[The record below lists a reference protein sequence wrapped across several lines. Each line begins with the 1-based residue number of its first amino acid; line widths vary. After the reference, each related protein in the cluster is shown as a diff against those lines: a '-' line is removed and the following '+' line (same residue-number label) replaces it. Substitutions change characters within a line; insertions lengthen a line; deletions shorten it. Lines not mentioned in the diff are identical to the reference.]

1 MTVCYNLAASGRDE
15 SRPYDFYISYNSYT
29 PFPMPQLD
37 EVYSRLVKNKKRRS
51 ELNKMFKDEM
61 SQDQRYGEVVE
72 EMTRLREEK
81 KGIENEIKAGA
92 VNESNELDELKL
104 DIATDQELLADI
116 ALNMYVKSE
125 TVEIIDEF
133 DQKWTPQFKV
143 SFKKE

>member
-1 MTVCYNLAASGRDE
+1 
-15 SRPYDFYISYNSYT
+15 
-29 PFPMPQLD
+29 
-37 EVYSRLVKNKKRRS
+37 
-51 ELNKMFKDEM
+51 MFKDEM

-81 KGIENEIKAGA
+81 KSIENEIKAGA

-116 ALNMYVKSE
+116 ALNMYVKEE

-133 DQKWTPQFKV
+133 DQKWHPLFKV